1 MCSQL
6 KFRSSLHF
14 LYLSHGFSGGQ
25 GPLGF
30 CDAGGGGHGLGFGS
44 GHGGGHGGGQQ
55 QS

>member
-14 LYLSHGFSGGQ
+14 LYLSQGFSGGQ

-30 CDAGGGGHGLGFGS
+30 GGGHGLDLGGS
-44 GHGGGHGGGQQ
+44 GHGQGAGQGQQ
-55 QS
+55 S